1 MIITAVV
8 LFFLIGVVAIYAL
21 IQTGK
26 NYALQAVLI
35 PIILVGTLF
44 AGYAIYILQ
53 GTPKVGIPEGN
64 VELVFVE
71 MQKPWII
78 FLSREIPE
86 EDEEGEGYADPIPK
100 YFRIVYN
107 EENKK
112 TMNRLIKRME
122 AGQKVEG
129 EFKAKKIAPGGIEP
143 PQGEYTFDNIRRE
156 GLGPKQTRPEQEDDT
171 LIGIDPGISNRI
183 RQDADDTTPS
193 NRERSLDQPSNY
205 NGLDGAIY
213 PGTTPIDSKELQE
226 RTGEQYVPTSIK
238 RQKYTQEEL
247 EAFTD
252 SFVDP
257 KYDYYEA
264 F

>member
-26 NYALQAVLI
+26 NYAIQVVLI
-35 PIILVGTLF
+35 PIILVGTLY
-44 AGYAIYILQ
+44 AGYAIYVLQ
-53 GTPKVGIPEGN
+53 GTPRVGIPKN
-64 VELVFVE
+64 NIELVFVE
-71 MQKPWII
+71 MQKPWIV
-78 FLSREIPE
+78 FLARDMPE
-86 EDEEGEGYADPIPK
+86 VEGEKVDPIPK
-100 YFRIVYN
+100 YYRIAYN

-112 TMNRLIKRME
+112 TMNELIKRLE
-122 AGQKVEG
+122 AGAKVEG
-129 EFKAKKIAPGGIEP
+129 KFKAKKVVGGGLEP
-143 PQGEYTFDNIRRE
+143 PQGEYIFDNIRRE
-156 GLGPKQTRPEQEDDT
+156 GLGPKQTRPEEDLLNDYNT
-171 LIGIDPGISNRI
+171 LEGLDPGIQNRI
-183 RQDADDTTPS
+183 N
-193 NRERSLDQPSNY
+193 NRT
-205 NGLDGAIY
+205 NGLDGNDNNRLDGAMI
-213 PGTTPIDSKELQE
+213 PTSPISSEELNNLTTQ
-226 RTGEQYVPTSIK
+226 QYVPTSIK